1 MINNIL
7 QASQQAN
14 KKKLPQTA
22 ASVILILLIIFTF
35 ILDNS
40 NYKTIYYILL
50 PISILINY
58 KNIPST
64 IKQHKTAIL
73 AIISTLLFFS
83 ISTLWSTEP
92 DILDKLK
99 NSILI
104 LMLFI
109 STIEASK
116 NINYKQITSTLFY
129 ATSIFT
135 ILLTTILLFK
145 NNFVIPT
152 ESRLNLSTLINLSEN
167 NPISSGIILG
177 AIILVAVNKIKE
189 STTLWHLALIT
200 LVSSSALLL
209 LILTKSRGPLI
220 GLAISLTILAV
231 LNKNIKTYIY
241 LAFEL
246 LLLLTFL
253 YLSNIAEMLSSRME
267 QPNYRLWI
275 WTHTIQSMENNWL
288 FGHGLGSKADIPLYN
303 KKNEFITT
311 VTHAHSS
318 ALDSLRVGGL
328 IGISMFSTMTAY
340 LLYKPLKRNHGW
352 LFLVLFIFGF
362 ICLSTNGQLPL
373 IRPSIEWFGFWAP
386 LFLWY
391 AYYKHEVEKNHE

>member
-1 MINNIL
+1 MTNNIL
-7 QASQQAN
+7 RVSQQTN
-14 KKKLPQTA
+14 INKLPQKV
-22 ASVILILLIIFTF
+22 ASIILVLLIICIF

-40 NYKTIYYILL
+40 KYKTIYYTLL

-58 KNIPST
+58 KNIPSI

-92 DILDKLK
+92 DLLDKIK
-99 NSILI
+99 NSIFV

-109 STIEASK
+109 STIEVSK

-135 ILLTTILLFK
+135 ILLITILLFK
-145 NNFVIPT
+145 NDFVIPT
-152 ESRLNLSTLINLSEN
+152 ESRLNLSILINLSEN

-220 GLAISLTILAV
+220 ALAISLTILAI
-231 LNKNIKTYIY
+231 LNKNKKTYVY
-241 LAFEL
+241 LTFGL
-246 LLLLTFL
+246 LLMLTFL
-253 YLSNIAEMLSSRME
+253 YLSNIVEMLSSRME

-275 WTHTIQSMENNWL
+275 WTYTIQSMENNWL
-288 FGHGLGSKADIPLYN
+288 FGHGLGSKAAIPLYN
-303 KKNEFITT
+303 KDNELITT
-311 VTHAHSS
+311 VSHAHSS
-318 ALDSLRVGGL
+318 AFDSLRVGGL
-328 IGISMFSTMTAY
+328 IGISLISTMTAY

-362 ICLSTNGQLPL
+362 ICLSTNGKFPL

-391 AYYKHEVEKNHE
+391 AYSKHEAEQKHE